1 MCFQTHSKH
10 IALISIIRNICH
22 LFPPLVFHQTFF
34 WYQGKHQWMFL
45 LFCFSRHWCKP
56 CRVNGYRV
64 RKVDIAN
71 QCDKV
76 QNLDVTV
83 GSFLHHMPYIFQCF
97 YHFLLWKSVT
107 YWSLWIFN
115 VIWLPAKSA
124 RKLAGLWFPYF
135 LMISYSFLTMLP
147 NGNELQIFAHN
158 SSFCSQMEKNIKFLL
173 LLDVISFLNLTIIIF
188 QFLDASSKIQMK

>member
-76 QNLDVTV
+76 QNLDVTRFFPSSHALYFSV
-83 GSFLHHMPYIFQCF
+83 LWLFLALIICYIMKFMNFQCNLIACQVCKETGRF
-97 YHFLLWKSVT
+97 MIPILPYDILF
-107 YWSLWIFN
+107 IFN
-115 VIWLPAKSA
+115 NA
-124 RKLAGLWFPYF
+124 
-135 LMISYSFLTMLP
+135 P
-147 NGNELQIFAHN
+147 NWKWT
-158 SSFCSQMEKNIKFLL
+158 SSFCSQMEKNIKLLL
-173 LLDVISFLNLTIIIF
+173 LLDEISFLNLTIIIF